1 MQLSSPHTFHIPVM
15 GIAYTID
22 SPIKVA
28 CFGINSAIS
37 VIEDNILEVMRK
49 YYYGQ
54 NNEPYLPITIK
65 EEDYRARRI
74 TDYLNLVQRM
84 VSSKMEK
91 LKSSTFE
98 AGSDLVKYFEMLPDS
113 SLLKE
118 KYHEWL
124 FSQNP
129 ERKGLLEKLL
139 LKLVVPGSVE
149 VNIMTKVDKENLD
162 KNKELIENGSD
173 ALTALKGYAK
183 SDLTN
188 SSLIFSAGMNPRLYN
203 YMENFSAFDA
213 YQWGCFH
220 KKVVIK
226 VSDYRSALIQG
237 KYLAKKGIWVS
248 EFRIESGLNCGGHV
262 FATQGLLMGP
272 ILQEFKEKK
281 QELQDSLFE
290 LYNPALV
297 AKGKPTF
304 AEPHPIKIT
313 VQGGIG
319 THEEDTLLRNY
330 YRVDGT
336 GWGTPFLLCPE
347 ATTVD
352 PETLDLLCR
361 AGEADVVR
369 SKASPLGVAFNYL
382 KGTTAEKERLHRI
395 ANKKPGSPCTEKLL
409 VSNTEFTTEPICTAS
424 SKYQKLKLQQLENA
438 NLSEEEL
445 QLQRE
450 EVLGKECLCIG
461 LSNSAAITYDVP
473 FLRKLTA
480 VTICPGPN
488 IANFSKVASLRE
500 MTDHIYGRKNLV
512 TQTNRPLM
520 FVAELRLYIDYLQ
533 KEMKRNL
540 TPTPRDFKAWEKFT
554 ENLLDGVAHYFQLVA
569 SYPLAEGEIF
579 ERNLEEAKSEIH
591 KIQRAIAVS
600 HSNELISASVV

>member
-1 MQLSSPHTFHIPVM
+1 MQITSPHTFHIPVM

-54 NNEPYLPITIK
+54 NNEPYVPITVK

-74 TDYLNLVQRM
+74 TDYLNLMQRI
-84 VSSKMEK
+84 VTSKMEQ
-91 LKSSTFE
+91 LKASTFE
-98 AGSDLVKYFEMLPDS
+98 AGSDLVKYFEMLPDT
-113 SLLKE
+113 SLIKD

-124 FSQNP
+124 FTLNP
-129 ERKGLLEKLL
+129 EKKGLLEKLL
-139 LKLVVPGSVE
+139 LKLVVPGAVE
-149 VNIMTKVDKENLD
+149 VNIMTKVDKENLN
-162 KNKELIENGSD
+162 KNKDIIENGSD

-183 SDLTN
+183 SELTN

-213 YQWGCFH
+213 YEWGCFH

-272 ILQEFKEKK
+272 ILQEFKEKR
-281 QELQDSLFE
+281 QELRDSLFE
-290 LYNPALV
+290 LYNPALT
-297 AKGKPTF
+297 AKGKLTF
-304 AEPHPIKIT
+304 SKPHPIKIT

-319 THEEDTLLRNY
+319 TSEEDNLLRNY
-330 YRVDGT
+330 YQVDGT

-352 PETLDLLCR
+352 EDTLELLR
-361 AGEADVVR
+361 QSKERDVVR
-369 SKASPLGVAFNYL
+369 SKASPLGVQFNYL
-382 KGTTAEKERLHRI
+382 KGTTAEKERLERI
-395 ANKKPGSPCTEKLL
+395 AKEKPGSPCTEKLL
-409 VSNTEFTTEPICTAS
+409 VSNTEFTKEPICTAS
-424 SKYQKLKLQQLENA
+424 SKYQKLKLEQLETL

-445 QLQRE
+445 NQQRE

-461 LSNSAAITYDVP
+461 LSNAAAIRYEVP
-473 FLRKLTA
+473 FLKKLTA

-488 IANFSKVASLRE
+488 IVNFSKVASLRE
-500 MTDHIYGRKNLV
+500 MTDHIYGRQNIMQHP
-512 TQTNRPLM
+512 TRPLM
-520 FVAELRLYIDYLQ
+520 FVAELRLYIDFLM
-533 KEMKRNL
+533 KEMKHTL
-540 TPTPRDFKAWEKFT
+540 TPTARDFKTWEKFS
-554 ENLLDGVAHYFQLVA
+554 ENLLDGIAHYYDLVA
-569 SYPLAEGEIF
+569 NYNLDNKAQF
-579 ERNLEEAKSEIH
+579 ERDLADAKKEIL
-591 KIQRAIAVS
+591 QLQ
-600 HSNELISASVV
+600 ELQVQVE